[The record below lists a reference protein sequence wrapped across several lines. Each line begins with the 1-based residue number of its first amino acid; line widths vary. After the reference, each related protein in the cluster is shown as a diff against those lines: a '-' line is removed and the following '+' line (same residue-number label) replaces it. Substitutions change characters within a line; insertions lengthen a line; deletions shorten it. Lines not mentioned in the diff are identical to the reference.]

1 MWGKGILEWSQLCTS
16 LVNSQKSGDSVR
28 DAISGA
34 MTLQIIVIFMI
45 IINCYLAFSVNYTKA
60 FRVKNEIR
68 SIIEKNEGLTCSA
81 VEQINDLMLRTN
93 YKITTEF
100 EDWCTNNGYEVAR
113 LNAGSFCYKYQAVDV
128 SGTYKEDNRYKGAYY
143 TVATFV
149 NIDLPLLNNFLP
161 FAGNLFLVKGE
172 TALIYSSGVIG
183 SGLPTGCATEQNRVK
198 L

>member
-1 MWGKGILEWSQLCTS
+1 M
-16 LVNSQKSGDSVR
+16 R

-81 VEQINDLMLRTN
+81 KQQINDLMLKNN
-93 YKITTEF
+93 YKMNTKF
-100 EDWCTNNGYEVAR
+100 EEWCNKKQADGWQVAR
-113 LNAGSFCYKYQAVDV
+113 LDAGSFCYKYHKVDV
-128 SGTYKEDNRYKGAYY
+128 TGTSNDNALYKGAYY

-149 NIDLPLLNNFLP
+149 NVDLPLVNNLLP
-161 FAGNLFLVKGE
+161 FAGNLFLVSGE
-172 TALIYSSGVIG
+172 TALIYSSGAV
-183 SGLPTGCATEQNRVK
+183 SGLPADCSISY
-198 L
+198 

>member
-1 MWGKGILEWSQLCTS
+1 M
-16 LVNSQKSGDSVR
+16 R

-81 VEQINDLMLRTN
+81 VAQINDLMLKNN
-93 YKITTEF
+93 YKMNSNF
-100 EDWCTNNGYEVAR
+100 EKWCEKNEYTVAR
-113 LNAGSFCYKYQAVDV
+113 LDAGSFCYKYQKVDIT
-128 SGTYKEDNRYKGAYY
+128 GTSNDNSLYKGAYY

-149 NIDLPLLNNFLP
+149 NVDLPLVNNLLP

-172 TALIYSSGVIG
+172 TALIYSSGAV
-183 SGLPTGCATEQNRVK
+183 SGLPSGCSY
-198 L
+198 

>member
-1 MWGKGILEWSQLCTS
+1 M
-16 LVNSQKSGDSVR
+16 R

-81 VEQINDLMLRTN
+81 LTQINDLMLKTN
-93 YKITTEF
+93 YGMNSEF
-100 EDWCTNNGYEVAR
+100 EEWCESNDYTVAD
-113 LNAGSFCYKYQAVDV
+113 AGAGKFCYKYQKVDV
-128 SGTYKEDNRYKGAYY
+128 TGNSNESSTYKGAYY

-149 NIDLPLLNNFLP
+149 NVDIPLVNNLLP

-172 TALIYSSGVIG
+172 TALIYSSGAV
-183 SGLPTGCATEQNRVK
+183 SGLPSNCSISGR
-198 L
+198 

>member
-1 MWGKGILEWSQLCTS
+1 M
-16 LVNSQKSGDSVR
+16 R
-28 DAISGA
+28 DAIGGA

-81 VEQINDLMLRTN
+81 GEQINELMLKN
-93 YKITTEF
+93 KYKMNSRF
-100 EDWCTNNGYEVAR
+100 ERWCANNGYQVAT
-113 LNAGSFCYKYQAVDV
+113 LDAGSFCYKYHKVDV
-128 SGTYKEDNRYKGAYY
+128 TGNSSGNSKYKGAYY

-149 NIDLPLLNNFLP
+149 NMDIPLLNNILP

-172 TALIYSSGVIG
+172 TALIYSSGVN
-183 SGLPTGCATEQNRVK
+183 SGLPSNCSISG
-198 L
+198 

>member
-1 MWGKGILEWSQLCTS
+1 M
-16 LVNSQKSGDSVR
+16 R

-81 VEQINDLMLRTN
+81 MEQINDLMLRTN
-93 YKITTEF
+93 YKMNDQF
-100 EDWCTNNGYEVAR
+100 EIWCTNNGYTVATT
-113 LNAGSFCYKYQAVDV
+113 NTGSFCYKYQKIDV
-128 SGTYKEDNRYKGAYY
+128 VGTSNENNLYKGAYY

-149 NIDLPLLNNFLP
+149 NMDIPLINNVLP

-172 TALIYSSGVIG
+172 TAQIYSSGNNSEV
-183 SGLPTGCATEQNRVK
+183 SGCTY
-198 L
+198 